1 MSHYRKPLLN
11 AVLVNTAICVG
22 EAIGGVYAGSLSLVM
37 DAIHNL
43 SDEMALIFLLAAL
56 LVPRNPSRNL
66 VRGANFMN
74 STGLLAVSVL
84 IAGQAVER
92 SFNTVPVLGLVPAL
106 FGVAAALGNWGVARL
121 LREPSRENA
130 AIRLTYLH
138 NLGDVYVSL
147 APVAA
152 GILIMLT
159 GYAVFDALIALVV
172 SVWFIVSTLR
182 EVINSRGELIWP
194 ERLSCNHP
202 SDVATP
208 LI

>member
-11 AVLVNTAICVG
+11 AVLVNTAICLG

-56 LVPRNPSRNL
+56 LVPRNPSRHL

-130 AIRLTYLH
+130 AVRLTYLH

-172 SVWFIVSTLR
+172 SVWFIVSTFR